1 MNTYDYTGS
10 TRETIS
16 PPVNPNE
23 MYESFLQ
30 DAIDVWC
37 PTFPRK
43 CSARMNNSGGWG
55 QTSVDSSS
63 EVISKIETIKGD
75 SPGFVSVY
83 SFPHGHTSDSSDN
96 IPRIDTLMFD
106 LDIDGAKND
115 SEKEWKKQMMGLLV
129 RARIVAQQLIEDD
142 LDQYWRA
149 SLSGHKG
156 IHLYVDFPAIDV
168 REGNASQFR
177 NGVEKYTND
186 LLNVIQSEA
195 DLPNLDNSVDVTS
208 GKDFARMTR
217 LPNTIHEGATKRF
230 GETRFCVPIS
240 IQELAEIRVDEY
252 VALTQRP
259 RYVPDGCR
267 RVESQKVY
275 DVLVQDIRSAS
286 AASSAASWGSSGTSG
301 KDTQRIASY
310 EKEVEGDYSLQTLR
324 VSKRLRPIC
333 WEYHDRDDRF
343 DYGDQSHLMELN
355 CIAEMVAHEVPVDL
369 MVEFFAVDEDFREGY
384 TRSKIADVLSY
395 DYSPCKMKT
404 LRNRASVFFKDK

>member
-1 MNTYDYTGS
+1 
-10 TRETIS
+10 
-16 PPVNPNE
+16 
-23 MYESFLQ
+23 MYEKFLQ

-37 PTFPRK
+37 PTFPRR
-43 CSARMNNSGGWG
+43 CSARMNNPGGWG
-55 QTSVDSSS
+55 QTPVDSSS
-63 EVISKIETIKGD
+63 EVISKIEAINGD

-83 SFPHGHTSDSSDN
+83 SFPHGHTSESSDN

-106 LDIDGAKND
+106 LDIYGAKND

-168 REGNASQFR
+168 REGSAGQFR
-177 NGVEKYTND
+177 KGVEKYTND
-186 LLNVIQSEA
+186 LVETIQSEA
-195 DLPNLDNSVDVTS
+195 DLPNLDDSVDVMS
-208 GKDFARMTR
+208 GEDFARMTR

-267 RVESQKVY
+267 RVESQKVH
-275 DVLVQDIRSAS
+275 DVLVQDIQSAS
-286 AASSAASWGSSGTSG
+286 AASSAASWGSSGTSQR
-301 KDTQRIASY
+301 DTQRIASY
-310 EKEVEGDYSLQTLR
+310 EKDVNEGFTLQSLR

-343 DYGDQSHLMELN
+343 DYGKQSHLMELN

-369 MVEFFAVDEDFREGY
+369 MLEFFAVDEDFREGY
-384 TRSKIADVLSY
+384 TRDKIADVLSY
-395 DYSPCKMKT
+395 DYSPCKTKT
-404 LRNRASVFFKDK
+404 LQNRAGVFFKNK